1 MNQYTIDTISL
12 EIKHQFSS
20 EVTAENLR
28 ALSHPLQRNT
38 RPDEIAPLV
47 AFLRPE
53 GAECMK
59 VANIPVM
66 RVTGGEGV

>member
-12 EIKHQFSS
+12 GDNHQFSS

-28 ALSHPLQRNT
+28 ALSHPLHRNT
-38 RPDEIAPLV
+38 TPDEIAPLV
-47 AFLRPE
+47 AFLLSE

-59 VANIPVM
+59 GANMLVIPVT
-66 RVTGGEGV
+66 VGEGL

>member
-12 EIKHQFSS
+12 GIKHQFSS

-38 RPDEIAPLV
+38 TPDEIAPLV
-47 AFLRPE
+47 ALLLSEGLRYMN
-53 GAECMK
+53 GA
-59 VANIPVM
+59 NLP
-66 RVTGGEGV
+66 VTGGEGV

>member
-1 MNQYTIDTISL
+1 LNQYTIDTISL
-12 EIKHQFSS
+12 GIKHQFSS

-47 AFLRPE
+47 AFLLSE

-59 VANIPVM
+59 GAIMPVM
-66 RVTGGEGV
+66 PVTGGEGV